1 MVGLSLTLLAIAALG
16 GAMIAVLRLRG
27 TPYPPLGLAIGHGL
41 VAVSGLAC
49 LAYAVATTSL
59 GGIAKIALGVLVLA
73 ALGGATMFFGFHMRN
88 KPLPIAFVIGHGLIA
103 LAGFAL
109 LAYYHWWEHEVGLRP

>member
-1 MVGLSLTLLAIAALG
+1 MVGVSLTLLAMAALG
-16 GAMIAVLRLRG
+16 GMTIAVLRLRG
-27 TPYPPLGLAIGHGL
+27 APFPPLALAIGHGL
-41 VAVSGLAC
+41 LAVSGLAC

-59 GGIAKIALGVLVLA
+59 GGMAKAALGVLVLA
-73 ALGGATMFFGFHMRN
+73 ALGGATLFFGFHMRQ

-103 LAGFAL
+103 LAGLAL